1 MTSGQGGQGGQDPQ
15 QGWQPPQDQP
25 GWQAPPQQGWQNPP
39 PQQGWQG
46 PQQGWQN
53 PPPQQGWQ
61 DPQQGWQ
68 GQPPPYG
75 YAAAPSA
82 PGHQFPSEAPERP
95 TTVRVG
101 VGAFM
106 ATLIL
111 GLIASLVQF
120 SSLDGLVAQTVATA
134 NDPVITEDVVR
145 AGLVVGVVIGLLL
158 VGLEALFIWFA
169 WKGRNWARIVLIVLG
184 GLSAVFGLAGLGT
197 ATASTGFLDSLSVI
211 SLLLTIVG
219 VVALALR
226 PSSEWYRAMTA
237 RRQAGLR

>member
-1 MTSGQGGQGGQDPQ
+1 
-15 QGWQPPQDQP
+15 
-25 GWQAPPQQGWQNPP
+25 
-39 PQQGWQG
+39 
-46 PQQGWQN
+46 
-53 PPPQQGWQ
+53 
-61 DPQQGWQ
+61 
-68 GQPPPYG
+68 
-75 YAAAPSA
+75 
-82 PGHQFPSEAPERP
+82 
-95 TTVRVG
+95 
-101 VGAFM
+101 M